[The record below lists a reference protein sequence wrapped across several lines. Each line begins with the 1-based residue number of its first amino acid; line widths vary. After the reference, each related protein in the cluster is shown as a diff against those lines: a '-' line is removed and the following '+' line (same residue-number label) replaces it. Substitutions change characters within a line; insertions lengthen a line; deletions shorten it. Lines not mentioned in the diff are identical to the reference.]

1 MRSSKSQ
8 NVWAVIYLI
17 LAAVMYYMVNETI
30 SFGVGIMYKHIFAAV
45 ITILSFCIFLVAT
58 NLSRAWELVRY
69 AGILILPHIVNL
81 AFSIPLW
88 ISDLRTWDEVRR
100 GLFSQL
106 YHINII
112 LAMAGMVYVLGK
124 KGIWI
129 NLAAM
134 LAANAVVFIETIQS
148 YGLKAYLDELWTLIV
163 TFADETGEIIMNM
176 EVHELTFGLGVYIV
190 FFIIDWKNL
199 YKRPWV
205 YVMIFLTVFFF
216 LSGFKRIAIFAMCI
230 TMAAGFACRM
240 IAGRKG
246 KHTKVLV
253 FAGFAA
259 IAFMVLYVFLID
271 RGFMKYLEE
280 EWGIRLMGRAHFL
293 ELVKDFYHFGPDYFG
308 LGTGYIHE
316 LLQELIGTGL
326 HNDILTLYLD
336 IGFWGLIIWGL
347 VAFPLRIWY
356 VAKHQGSHGAILS
369 FCYCLFVLGT
379 AMTDNTLN
387 YIYVT
392 AAVAI
397 LTMSYGIEESTDE
410 LSRKKV
416 WLQYDER

>member
-190 FFIIDWKNL
+190 FFII
-199 YKRPWV
+199 R
-205 YVMIFLTVFFF
+205 
-216 LSGFKRIAIFAMCI
+216 
-230 TMAAGFACRM
+230 
-240 IAGRKG
+240 
-246 KHTKVLV
+246 LV
-253 FAGFAA
+253 
-259 IAFMVLYVFLID
+259 
-271 RGFMKYLEE
+271 
-280 EWGIRLMGRAHFL
+280 
-293 ELVKDFYHFGPDYFG
+293 
-308 LGTGYIHE
+308 
-316 LLQELIGTGL
+316 
-326 HNDILTLYLD
+326 
-336 IGFWGLIIWGL
+336 
-347 VAFPLRIWY
+347 
-356 VAKHQGSHGAILS
+356 SS
-369 FCYCLFVLGT
+369 
-379 AMTDNTLN
+379 
-387 YIYVT
+387 
-392 AAVAI
+392 
-397 LTMSYGIEESTDE
+397 
-410 LSRKKV
+410 
-416 WLQYDER
+416 